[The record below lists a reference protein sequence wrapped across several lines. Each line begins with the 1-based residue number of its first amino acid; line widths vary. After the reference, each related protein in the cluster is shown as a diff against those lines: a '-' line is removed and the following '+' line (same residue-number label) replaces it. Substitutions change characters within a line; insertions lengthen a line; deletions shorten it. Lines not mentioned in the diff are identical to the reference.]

1 MRSKVLVSALGAVFA
16 LAGAISS
23 QAWASDPFYKGK
35 RITMLINF
43 GAGSATDID
52 GRVLAKHLSK
62 HLEGEPTIIV
72 QNMEGSGG
80 RHGALYLGEIAPKDG
95 TTIGFLSGAAWN
107 YASQPE
113 TFRVDF
119 RTYEFA
125 GYSGGTEVYYVRSDV
140 QPGIRQPADLMKV
153 KSLVSGG
160 VAANSGR
167 DLSIRMTLDMLGVP
181 FRHVTGYSS
190 GGRARLALQGNEIQ
204 FYADTLPGYRG
215 AVENSLVK
223 EGLVVPVY
231 MNPLWDGQNFS
242 VDSQAK
248 GIPVLPFQEFYRSFN
263 NGRLPSGILWE
274 SYLALVTL
282 NGTMQRIVA
291 LPPGAPKAAVE
302 ALRLALIR
310 LNSDKEFAAEALKT
324 FGYEPEYVADPD
336 VATKVRAA
344 LTVKPEIR
352 NFIADYIKKGGSAS
366 EKR

>member
-1 MRSKVLVSALGAVFA
+1 MRSTVLKSTFGIVIAFASACA
-16 LAGAISS
+16 S
-23 QAWASDPFYKGK
+23 QVWAADPFYKGK
-35 RITMLINF
+35 RISMIINF

-52 GRVLAKHLSK
+52 GRVFAKHLSK
-62 HLEGEPTIIV
+62 HIEGEPSIIV

-119 RTYEFA
+119 RSYEFA

-140 QPGIRQPADLMKV
+140 APGVRQPSDLMKV

-160 VAANSGR
+160 VAATSGR
-167 DLSIRMTLDMLGVP
+167 DISIRMMLDMLGVP

-190 GGRARLALQGNEIQ
+190 GARARLALQGNEIQ
-204 FYADTLPGYRG
+204 FYADTLPGYKG

-223 EGLVVPVY
+223 EGAVVPVY
-231 MNPLWDGQNFS
+231 MNPLWDGATFT

-248 GIPVLPFQEFYRSFN
+248 DVPVLPFQEFYKTFN
-263 NGRLPSGILWE
+263 NGRLPTGILWE

-282 NGTMQRIVA
+282 NGSMQRIIA
-291 LPPGAPKAAVE
+291 LPPGAPKVAVE
-302 ALRLALIR
+302 AVRIALGR
-310 LNSDKEFAAEALKT
+310 LNTDKEFAAEAMKT
-324 FGYEPEYVADPD
+324 FGYEPEYIADPD
-336 VATKVRAA
+336 VAPKVRNA

-352 NFIADYIKKGGSAS
+352 SFVADYVKKGNAPVD
-366 EKR
+366 KR